1 MPVAKILVV
10 DDESDIIHAVN
21 IRLENLG
28 YEVDTASSGFTALE
42 KIALNKYDVVLL
54 DLAMPIINGVETFKR
69 IKNIDE
75 KLPVIFMTAYG
86 DSKLAEIA
94 KKWEPSGYITKPF
107 DKEKLQDCIER
118 ALISRGFPSTPLRK
132 HIQQKY
138 GFREIIGKSSSIRQ
152 TFKSIEKVK
161 DNDVTVLIHGESGTG
176 KELVARAIHF
186 NGVRKEGPFI
196 SINCSAIPETLLES
210 ELFGFERGSFTD
222 AKMRKLGKF
231 ELAHKGSLFLDEIG
245 EMSASLQVKI
255 LRVLEEKE
263 FMRIGGKEKINV
275 NVRIIAATN
284 KDLEK
289 EVQNGNF
296 REDLYYRINV
306 FPIYLHPLRERK
318 EDIPLLIQHVVDRLN
333 SYNHNKIKHVLPE
346 TVQLLTQYRWKGNV
360 RELENVIERAM
371 ILSDGDTLKP
381 EYLPAYI
388 NTRKEN
394 ISSLYLNLS
403 DADVP
408 SLKEIEK
415 EAISKVLSL
424 TKGNISQAAEKL
436 KIGRTTFY
444 RKAKKYGIM

>member
-10 DDESDIIHAVN
+10 DDESDIVHAVN
-21 IRLENLG
+21 LRLENLG

-54 DLAMPIINGVETFKR
+54 DLAMPIIDGVETFKR

-86 DSKLAEIA
+86 DSKLAEAA

-107 DKEKLQDCIER
+107 DKEKLKDCVER
-118 ALISRGFPSTPLRK
+118 ALLSRGFSSAPLRK
-132 HIQQKY
+132 HIQKKY

-210 ELFGFERGSFTD
+210 ELFGFEKGSFTD

-255 LRVLEEKE
+255 LRVMEEKE

-275 NVRIIAATN
+275 DVRIIAATN
-284 KDLEK
+284 KDLDK

-318 EDIPLLIQHVVDRLN
+318 EDIPLLIQHIVDRLN
-333 SYNHNKIKHVLPE
+333 SYNHHKIKHILPE
-346 TVQLLTQYRWKGNV
+346 TVQLLTHYSWRGNV

-381 EYLPAYI
+381 EYLPACI
-388 NTRKEN
+388 NIRKEN

-403 DADVP
+403 DADIP
-408 SLKEIEK
+408 SLEEIEK
-415 EAISKVLSL
+415 EAISKILSL

-444 RKAKKYGIM
+444 RKARKHGIM